1 LHARTLDGVA
11 QMFAE
16 ISKEN
21 AGGLPFTPRQLA
33 ELWLAIETGRA
44 LEQIADQ
51 RALNDLDLHRL
62 ADYFAGQPMPTQE
75 ER

>member
-1 LHARTLDGVA
+1 
-11 QMFAE
+11 MFAE

-21 AGGLPFTPRQLA
+21 AEGLPFPPRLMA

-44 LEQIADQ
+44 LEQMTDPD
-51 RALNDLDLHRL
+51 ALNGSALHQL
-62 ADYFAGQPMPTQE
+62 ADWLAGQPMPNQE

>member
-21 AGGLPFTPRQLA
+21 AGDLPFPPRQLA

-44 LEQIADQ
+44 LEQITDPD
-51 RALNDLDLHRL
+51 ALSGPALHRL
-62 ADYFAGQPMPTQE
+62 ADWFAGQPMPTQE

>member
-1 LHARTLDGVA
+1 
-11 QMFAE
+11 MFAE

-21 AGGLPFTPRQLA
+21 AEDLPFPPRQLA

-51 RALNDLDLHRL
+51 HALNDL
-62 ADYFAGQPMPTQE
+62 
-75 ER
+75 

>member
-1 LHARTLDGVA
+1 
-11 QMFAE
+11 MFAE

-21 AGGLPFTPRQLA
+21 VESLPFPPRLMA

-44 LEQIADQ
+44 LEQITDPD
-51 RALNDLDLHRL
+51 ALSSPALHRL
-62 ADYFAGQPMPTQE
+62 ADWFAGQPMPTQE